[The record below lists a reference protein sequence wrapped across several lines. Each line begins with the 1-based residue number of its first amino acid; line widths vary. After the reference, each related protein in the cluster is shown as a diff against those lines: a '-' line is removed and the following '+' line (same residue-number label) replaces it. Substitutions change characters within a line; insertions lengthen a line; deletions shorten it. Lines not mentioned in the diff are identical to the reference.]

1 MKQRD
6 LRRPQAAKTFADR
19 AGALI
24 TMDALHDTA
33 QAVLDRRAANYVIT
47 VKAEAHHAVQVAQ
60 EAALDA
66 RPRRSLGVGDR

>member
-1 MKQRD
+1 
-6 LRRPQAAKTFADR
+6 
-19 AGALI
+19 
-24 TMDALHDTA
+24 MDALHDTA